1 MRAVFALIVL
11 LLGVN
16 ILIEVLDSEMVNTI
30 NERNANIEK
39 MLQE

>member
-1 MRAVFALIVL
+1 MKAVFALIVL

-30 NERNANIEK
+30 KERNANIEK

>member
-30 NERNANIEK
+30 KERNANIEK

>member
-30 NERNANIEK
+30 KERNANIEK
-39 MLQE
+39 LMQE

>member
-16 ILIEVLDSEMVNTI
+16 IFIEVLDSEMVNTI
-30 NERNANIEK
+30 KERNANIEK